1 LTASFAD
8 RLADAVRSK
17 NSTLVVGLD
26 PQLARIP
33 DALRAAA
40 QGDDPRARAA
50 DAIRRFNA
58 GVIEQVAPY
67 AAAVKPQIAFYE
79 IFGPA
84 GLAAYEDAI
93 TRAHEAG
100 LLVIGDIK
108 RGDIG
113 STAAAYA
120 RAHLCAADEDGT
132 TRPAADAVTINPYLG
147 TDSVKPFVDTART
160 EGAGLFVLVRTSNP
174 SAAELQDLQADG
186 RSLHDHVAGLVTR
199 WGSDLVGD
207 CGYSSVGAVV
217 GATAPAELA
226 RLRTVLPQAWF
237 LVPGVGAQGATAA
250 DVAPAFGRDGL
261 GAVVNSSR
269 GILYAFGSSDTVD
282 WQAPVADAARQLRD
296 QLRQAA
302 LQAAT

>member
-1 LTASFAD
+1 MTLFAD
-8 RLADAVRSK
+8 RLADAVRTK
-17 NSTLVVGLD
+17 NSALVVGLD
-26 PQLARIP
+26 PQIARLP
-33 DALRAAA
+33 DDLRAQA
-40 QGDDPRARAA
+40 QGDDARAKAA
-50 DAIRRFNA
+50 DAIRRFNEI
-58 GVIEQVAPY
+58 VIEQVAPY
-67 AAAVKPQIAFYE
+67 AVAVKPQIAYYE
-79 IFGPA
+79 VFGPA
-84 GLAAYEDAI
+84 GLAAYEETI
-93 TRAHEAG
+93 TCAQEAG

-120 RAHLCAADEDGT
+120 RAHLSRLDDDGT

-147 TDSVKPFVDTART
+147 TDSVKPFVDAAKA

-174 SAAELQDLQADG
+174 SAKELQDLVAGG
-186 RSLHDHVAGLVTR
+186 RPLHEHVAELVTN
-199 WGSDLVGD
+199 WGKDLVGA

-217 GATAPAELA
+217 GATAPEELA

-269 GILYAFGSSDTVD
+269 GILYAFGPPQTAAWHV
-282 WQAPVADAARQLRD
+282 AVADAAKQLRD
-296 QLRQAA
+296 QLRQVA